1 MGRSGFEPLKSK
13 DDGFTVR
20 CIWPL
25 CNLPMFIN
33 WIIKKYFTPVLL
45 WSWWSEL
52 SGQPSV
58 YKSVALPFSL
68 HQFFCGAGGRNRVG
82 NRLFTSQL
90 LYSFWFT
97 SFCCGAGGRNWAG
110 NRLITSWLLY
120 SFCCTSFF
128 CGAGGRNR
136 TNNRLITSQMLYHWA
151 TPAFKILD
159 FLEFWCR
166 GAESNHRHRDF
177 QSLALPTELPRHK

>member
-58 YKSVALPFSL
+58 YKLVALPFLL
-68 HQFFCGAGGRNRVG
+68 HQFLLWSWWSESSGQPSDYKLVAL
-82 NRLFTSQL
+82 LFL
-90 LYSFWFT
+90 LHQ
-97 SFCCGAGGRNWAG
+97 
-110 NRLITSWLLY
+110 
-120 SFCCTSFF
+120 FF

-136 TNNRLITSQMLYHWA
+136 TNNRLITSQMLYH
-151 TPAFKILD
+151 
-159 FLEFWCR
+159 
-166 GAESNHRHRDF
+166 
-177 QSLALPTELPRHK
+177 

>member
-68 HQFFCGAGGRNRVG
+68 HQFFCGAGGRNWAG

-90 LYSFWFT
+90 LYPFRYT
-97 SFCCGAGGRNWAG
+97 SFVVELVVG
-110 NRLITSWLLY
+110 IE
-120 SFCCTSFF
+120 
-128 CGAGGRNR
+128 
-136 TNNRLITSQMLYHWA
+136 WA
-151 TPAFKILD
+151 TVWLQVSCLP
-159 FLEFWCR
+159 FLIHQFLLWSWWS
-166 GAESNHRHRDF
+166 ESNQQPSDYK
-177 QSLALPTELPRHK
+177 SDALPLSHTSIENSRFSRILVPRGGIEPPTQGFSVPCSTDWATEA